1 MDLDWIVN
9 PFWNV
14 LNSFLHFV
22 NERMRFH
29 SKFIQM
35 FLCRDQYILRSLQRS
50 SLLEV
55 VSLAEPDCEENY
67 NDMILEQKRL
77 YSQSWARVLVHI
89 W

>member
-1 MDLDWIVN
+1 MIKYHLWSFRFKELLIEIV
-9 PFWNV
+9 FI
-14 LNSFLHFV
+14 FL
-22 NERMRFH
+22 
-29 SKFIQM
+29 K
-35 FLCRDQYILRSLQRS
+35 YILRSLQRS

-77 YSQSWARVLVHI
+77 YSQSWAKVLSHI

>member
-1 MDLDWIVN
+1 MLLRKLKYHLRIFRFKELLIEIV
-9 PFWNV
+9 FI
-14 LNSFLHFV
+14 FL
-22 NERMRFH
+22 
-29 SKFIQM
+29 K
-35 FLCRDQYILRSLQRS
+35 YILRSLQRS

-77 YSQSWARVLVHI
+77 YSQSWAKVLSHI